1 MFTALTIAGSDSS
14 GGAGIQA
21 DIKTMSALGVY
32 AMSVITAIT
41 AQNTTGVYGVQYV
54 DDNMIENQLNCVLS
68 DIFPDAVKIG
78 MLSSPSSVEIIAKC
92 LSDYNIRNIVID
104 PVMVSTSGASL
115 TKSDTVLALE
125 KHLLPLATLITPTIP
140 EAEILSGHKIT
151 THESCITTARDLS
164 LKYNTAVLIKG
175 GHAVF
180 NDTMTAIIKEG
191 KDDKLIEYSTD
202 ILVCPGAEPV
212 YFESKRIDNP
222 NTHGTGCTLS
232 SAIASYLAKG
242 LSLEVAVREAKKY
255 ITGAINARLNL
266 GKGRGPLN
274 HLYNLENLQ

>member
-1 MFTALTIAGSDSS
+1 M
-14 GGAGIQA
+14 
-21 DIKTMSALGVY
+21 
-32 AMSVITAIT
+32 
-41 AQNTTGVYGVQYV
+41 
-54 DDNMIENQLNCVLS
+54 
-68 DIFPDAVKIG
+68 
-78 MLSSPSSVEIIAKC
+78 
-92 LSDYNIRNIVID
+92 
-104 PVMVSTSGASL
+104 
-115 TKSDTVLALE
+115 
-125 KHLLPLATLITPTIP
+125 
-140 EAEILSGHKIT
+140 
-151 THESCITTARDLS
+151 
-164 LKYNTAVLIKG
+164 LIKG
-175 GHAVF
+175 GLAVF

-255 ITGAINARLNL
+255 ITGAINAGLNL

>member
-1 MFTALTIAGSDSS
+1 
-14 GGAGIQA
+14 
-21 DIKTMSALGVY
+21 
-32 AMSVITAIT
+32 
-41 AQNTTGVYGVQYV
+41 
-54 DDNMIENQLNCVLS
+54 
-68 DIFPDAVKIG
+68 
-78 MLSSPSSVEIIAKC
+78 
-92 LSDYNIRNIVID
+92 
-104 PVMVSTSGASL
+104 MVSTSGASL

-125 KHLLPLATLITPTIP
+125 KHLLPLATLITPNIP

-151 THESCITTARDLS
+151 THEACITTARDLS

-180 NDTMTAIIKEG
+180 NDTMTTIIKEG

-232 SAIASYLAKG
+232 SAIASCLAKG

-255 ITGAINARLNL
+255 ITGAINAGLNL

>member
-1 MFTALTIAGSDSS
+1 MFTALTIAGSESS
-14 GGAGIQA
+14 GGAGRQA

-92 LSDYNIRNIVID
+92 LSDYNIKNIVID

-125 KHLLPLATLITPTIP
+125 KHLLPLATLITPNIP

-222 NTHGTGCTLS
+222 NTHGTGCALS

-255 ITGAINARLNL
+255 ITGAINAGLNL

>member
-1 MFTALTIAGSDSS
+1 
-14 GGAGIQA
+14 
-21 DIKTMSALGVY
+21 
-32 AMSVITAIT
+32 
-41 AQNTTGVYGVQYV
+41 
-54 DDNMIENQLNCVLS
+54 MIENQLNCVLS

-125 KHLLPLATLITPTIP
+125 KHLLPLATLITPNIP

-151 THESCITTARDLS
+151 THEACITTARDLS

-180 NDTMTAIIKEG
+180 NDTMTTIIKEG

-232 SAIASYLAKG
+232 SAIASCLAKG

-255 ITGAINARLNL
+255 ITGAINAGLNL